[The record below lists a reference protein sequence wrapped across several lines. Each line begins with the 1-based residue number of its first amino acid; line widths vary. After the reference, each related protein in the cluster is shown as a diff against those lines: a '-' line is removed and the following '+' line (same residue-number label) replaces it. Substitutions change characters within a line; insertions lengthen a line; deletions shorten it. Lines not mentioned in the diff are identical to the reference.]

1 MRDARF
7 VEPMLCLPVARLP
20 EGPSWSYE
28 LKFDGYRAIGT
39 KSGGRVRLLSR
50 NGKDFTRRFASIAE
64 ALEAL
69 PNETVIDG
77 EVVAFDSAGRPSF
90 NVLQNSL
97 SEAAALHF
105 YVFDLLALRGAD
117 LTGLPLEKRRALLR
131 DGVMQLMADVVRYSE
146 TLEAS
151 LDDLIDAVG
160 EQGFEGIVAKRRD
173 SRYEPGKRSGAWLKM
188 RVHRRS
194 DLVIGGYTLGGRYFD
209 ALLVDV
215 VKGAG

>member
-131 DGVMQLMADVVRYSE
+131 DGVMPLIANVVRWV
-146 TLEAS
+146 AS
-151 LDDLIDAVG
+151 M
-160 EQGFEGIVAKRRD
+160 ECR
-173 SRYEPGKRSGAWLKM
+173 
-188 RVHRRS
+188 
-194 DLVIGGYTLGGRYFD
+194 
-209 ALLVDV
+209 
-215 VKGAG
+215 